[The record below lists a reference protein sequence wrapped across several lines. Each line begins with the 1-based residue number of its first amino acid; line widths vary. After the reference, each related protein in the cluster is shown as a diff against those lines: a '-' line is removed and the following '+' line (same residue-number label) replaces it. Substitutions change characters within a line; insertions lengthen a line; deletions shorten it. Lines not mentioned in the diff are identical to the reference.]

1 MKGVQ
6 KKKAHPR
13 VSIIIPVHNEA
24 ENIGELL
31 DKINHIK
38 EEDWEVLVIDDL
50 SEDNSASIAKEKG
63 AKVISHPYC
72 MGNGAAIKTGLRRA
86 RGDIVVMMDGDGQHK
101 PEDIPRLLKEM
112 DRYEMVVGAR
122 GWGSHSGIHRGLA
135 NKIYNL
141 LASYVANRKIEDL
154 TSGFRA
160 AKREIAKRYIYMLPN
175 TFSYPATLTLAF
187 MRSGHSVGFIPITT
201 QERRGRSKIKIFR
214 DGVRFFLIISRIAT
228 IFSPFR
234 IFLPV
239 SIFLFLLGLG
249 YYLYWFITAH
259 RFTNMS
265 LLLLLLSIIVFLMG
279 LISEQI
285 TQLRYDR
292 TEE

>member
-1 MKGVQ
+1 
-6 KKKAHPR
+6 
-13 VSIIIPVHNEA
+13 
-24 ENIGELL
+24 
-31 DKINHIK
+31 
-38 EEDWEVLVIDDL
+38 
-50 SEDNSASIAKEKG
+50 
-63 AKVISHPYC
+63 

-86 RGDIVVMMDGDGQHK
+86 RGEVVVMMDGDGQHK

-135 NKIYNL
+135 NKIYNI

-187 MRSGHSVGFIPITT
+187 IRSGHSVGFIPITT

-249 YYLYWFITAH
+249 YYLYWFITVH

-265 LLLLLLSIIVFLMG
+265 LLLLLLSVIVFLMG